1 MSLKNFIVDRVIKQ
15 KTKKTRINV
24 RTALLQNLSIFFSD
38 DTSINRKILNSLLSF
53 NFHCISTKKLTIL
66 SLLKAG

>member
-24 RTALLQNLSIFFSD
+24 RSALLQNLSIFFFRM
-38 DTSINRKILNSLLSF
+38 IPR
-53 NFHCISTKKLTIL
+53 STEKY
-66 SLLKAG
+66 